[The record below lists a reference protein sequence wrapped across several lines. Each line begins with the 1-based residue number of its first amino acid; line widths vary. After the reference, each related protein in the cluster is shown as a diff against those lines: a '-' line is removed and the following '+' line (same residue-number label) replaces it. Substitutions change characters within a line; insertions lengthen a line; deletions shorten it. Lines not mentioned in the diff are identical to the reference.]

1 MSGEQGRGNLYV
13 VATPIGNLED
23 LSPRAAR
30 ILKAVDAIAAEDTR
44 AAGVL
49 LHHVG
54 ITESHLISFHEH
66 NEKARVPELID
77 ILLGGNDVA
86 LISEAGTPG
95 ISDPGFRLVRQA
107 RKRGLTILAVPGP
120 SAALAALSV
129 SGLPVERFA
138 FLGFPP
144 RGDAAADWLG
154 EYLSLDLTLV
164 LYEGRSRI
172 IRLLKLLRE
181 VADDRLIAV
190 SRELTKM
197 YEDTQVGL
205 AQELLGWFD
214 GNPESLRGEFT
225 VLIAPAGY
233 RLEGEASDESAVLAE
248 GDVPDRDDLLMS
260 QIQLLVDGG
269 YRPSEAVATVAR
281 GHRLTKS
288 DLYRTF
294 EAWRE
299 K

>member
-1 MSGEQGRGNLYV
+1 MGGEQGRGNLYV

-30 ILKAVDAIAAEDTR
+30 ILSEADTIAAEDTR
-44 AAGVL
+44 AARIL
-49 LHHVG
+49 LQHAG

-66 NEKARVPELID
+66 NERSRAAELVD
-77 ILLGGNDVA
+77 IMLEGNDVA

-95 ISDPGFRLVRQA
+95 ISDPGFRLVRQT
-107 RKRGLTILAVPGP
+107 RKRGLLVLAVPGP

-129 SGLPVERFA
+129 SGLPTHRFA

-144 RGDAAADWLG
+144 RGDAAIDWLDK
-154 EYLSLDLTLV
+154 YLFLDLTLV

-172 IRLLKLLRE
+172 IRLLE
-181 VADDRLIAV
+181 VLNRAAPNRLIAV

-197 YEDTQVGL
+197 YEDTRVGMPD
-205 AQELLGWFD
+205 ELLRCFGD
-214 GNPESLRGEFT
+214 NSDSLRGEFT
-225 VLIAPAGY
+225 VMVAPARY
-233 RLEGEASDESAVLAE
+233 RLEGEASDDFEELPEE
-248 GDVPDRDDLLMS
+248 GVPGRDDLLMRE
-260 QIQLLVDGG
+260 IQLLVDEG

-281 GHRLTKS
+281 GHKLTKS
-288 DLYRTF
+288 NLYRIY
-294 EAWRE
+294 ESWRE